1 MKLFDYLWLFK
12 NDVDFDVPDSEIDTV
27 ITVCFSKENADKVS
41 KDYPYIDK
49 FTNLLLHSA
58 DVAYLLNDGT
68 PVCNFSEI
76 IHKNEELFKQF
87 VKDEWT
93 EDMQW
98 VLEDEHGEFEYEF
111 LKDFHL
117 ITTGNCSNK
126 SAKLYYELLEK
137 CNICGLS

>member
-1 MKLFDYLWLFK
+1 MKLFDYLWMFK

-27 ITVCFSKENADKVS
+27 ITICFSKENADKVS
-41 KDYPYIDK
+41 EDYPYIDK
-49 FTNLLLHSA
+49 FTNLLLHSV

-87 VKDEWT
+87 VKDEWS

-98 VLEDEHGEFEYEF
+98 VLENEHGEFE
-111 LKDFHL
+111 
-117 ITTGNCSNK
+117 
-126 SAKLYYELLEK
+126 
-137 CNICGLS
+137 